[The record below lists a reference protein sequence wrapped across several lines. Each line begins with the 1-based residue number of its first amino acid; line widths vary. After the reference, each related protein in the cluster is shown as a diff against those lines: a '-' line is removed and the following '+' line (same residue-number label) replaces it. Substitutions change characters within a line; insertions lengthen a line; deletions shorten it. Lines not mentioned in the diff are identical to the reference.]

1 MIFTNDAGEIDPF
14 FEAIEE
20 ITVNGE
26 TYTVAKFSFDFKDT
40 SYILRASDKRIELG
54 TKHFNASG
62 ETKIVIKAK
71 GYKPLEFTYKAQ

>member
-1 MIFTNDAGEIDPF
+1 MMPVKLI
-14 FEAIEE
+14 
-20 ITVNGE
+20 
-26 TYTVAKFSFDFKDT
+26 FDFKDT

>member
-1 MIFTNDAGEIDPF
+1 MIFANDAGEIDPF

-26 TYTVAKFSFDFKDT
+26 TYTKASSSFTFGDT
-40 SYILRASDKRIELG
+40 NYILRAADKKIELG
-54 TKHFNASG
+54 TKHFKAPG

-71 GYKPLEFTYKAQ
+71 GYKPLEFTYEAK